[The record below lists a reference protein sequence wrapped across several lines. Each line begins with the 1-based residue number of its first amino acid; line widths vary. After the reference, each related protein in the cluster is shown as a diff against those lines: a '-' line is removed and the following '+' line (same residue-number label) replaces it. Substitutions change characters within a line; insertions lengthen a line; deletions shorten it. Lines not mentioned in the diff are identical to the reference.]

1 MVKKK
6 KAKNKDHIA
15 GTLKIL
21 KEQYDS
27 GDLTKEEYSKAK
39 KIAKED
45 KPEDLIDRIINLPF
59 LLPIWGI
66 IFYLIFKFLFKS

>member
-15 GTLKIL
+15 RTLKIL

-27 GDLTKEEYSKAK
+27 GDLTKEEYSKTK
-39 KIAKED
+39 KIVKED
-45 KPEDLIDRIINLPF
+45 KPESFIDGILDSSWFGWVIFVLFVFIIHTYF
-59 LLPIWGI
+59 R
-66 IFYLIFKFLFKS
+66 

>member
-45 KPEDLIDRIINLPF
+45 KPESFIDRIIYLPW
-59 LLPIWGI
+59 LI
-66 IFYLIFKFLFKS
+66 ILYIIYKIFSKS

>member
-15 GTLKIL
+15 RTLKIL

-39 KIAKED
+39 KIVKED
-45 KPEDLIDRIINLPF
+45 KPESFIDGILDAQWFGILMFFLIAFTLY
-59 LLPIWGI
+59 
-66 IFYLIFKFLFKS
+66 IFFG